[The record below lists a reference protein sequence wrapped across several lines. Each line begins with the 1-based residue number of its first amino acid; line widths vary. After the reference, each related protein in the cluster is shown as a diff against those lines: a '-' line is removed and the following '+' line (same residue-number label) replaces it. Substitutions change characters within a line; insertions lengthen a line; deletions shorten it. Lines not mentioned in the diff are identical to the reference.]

1 MSNGV
6 CIYYKKTLILGLLKK
21 MCLFYCKVN
30 ATARIQNV
38 IADILFELES
48 LDVGFKVPAPEGIS
62 TGVIEL
68 PLSEGASDGF

>member
-1 MSNGV
+1 
-6 CIYYKKTLILGLLKK
+6 